1 MKQIKAIIRPEQFQQ
16 LREKLAQIGINGLTV
31 SEVAGCGGQKGK
43 QGLFRGTAFEITLVP
58 KVKVEMVVE
67 DSRVEEIVDTIL
79 SSCSTQTI
87 GDGKIFIIPI
97 EDCIRIRTGER
108 GNGAIL

>member
-1 MKQIKAIIRPEQFQQ
+1 MKKLEAIIRPEQFQH

-43 QGLFRGTAFEITLVP
+43 QGLFRGTAFEIKLVP
-58 KVKVEMVVE
+58 KVKVEMVIE
-67 DSRVEEIVDTIL
+67 DIRVNEIVETIQL
-79 SSCSTQTI
+79 SCSTGTI

-97 EDCIRIRTGER
+97 EDCIRIRTGQR
-108 GNGAIL
+108 GNEAIL